1 MANGLMELSGGVE
14 QLAKNN
20 PSKRLGRGE
29 DIAGTVV
36 FLASRA
42 ASHINGAVLT
52 IDGGEVWARGSMV
65 DMGKEAEKPKL

>member
-1 MANGLMELSGGVE
+1 MASGLMEMSGGTKL
-14 QLAKNN
+14 LAAKN
-20 PSKRLGRGE
+20 PSKRLGEPE

-52 IDGGEVWARGSMV
+52 IDGGEVWARGNMA
-65 DMGKEAEKPKL
+65 DMKEEAKL